1 MSNINP
7 NKPYYVLNL
16 RLQGILENTEKKK
29 KTDRQNSNKIFI
41 TEYNGKKMK

>member
-1 MSNINP
+1 MSNTNP

-16 RLQGILENTEKKK
+16 RLQDILENTEKK
-29 KTDRQNSNKIFI
+29 TRQNSNKIFI

>member
-1 MSNINP
+1 MSNTNP

-29 KTDRQNSNKIFI
+29 KQTDKTATKFS
-41 TEYNGKKMK
+41 